1 MSTSTVRY
9 ALISMMVTFGLI
21 VGTAASGTAASAPSA
36 QAPVRFGMSSP
47 ASAASGTAQ
56 PCQTGADTCAST
68 DPEVTLAWSSA
79 VSTAGCKFR
88 LVVDWG
94 DGTAAQTVKLAGV
107 KAATV
112 WPVQHAYPGKV
123 SARHAYRISATAT
136 VVGDAQERG
145 CSIESAAVTFGLL
158 CTDRQL
164 SGADWSSR
172 WPGGDSSVDH
182 LNAEFGPQV
191 AAFVSAMDE
200 AGITVRPTS
209 TLRSPQR
216 SYLMHFSYLIAKGQI
231 AASDVPAYVPIAGEK
246 GPKVCWA
253 HQTASGKLDQK
264 GSVAAAKELLSAL
277 GVDASLG
284 TPPALRSRHNTG
296 DAIDM
301 QIQWTAKSVK
311 VRTAA
316 GKNVK
321 IGSTPKDG
329 TNPKLIAV
337 GATYGVHHFA
347 PVAADRN
354 HWSSDG
360 H

>member
-21 VGTAASGTAASAPSA
+21 VGTAASGTAASGSA
-36 QAPVRFGMSSP
+36 QAPVRFGASTPSS
-47 ASAASGTAQ
+47 ASTAQ
-56 PCQTGADTCAST
+56 PCQTGADACAST
-68 DPEVTLAWSSA
+68 DPAVTLAWSSA

-94 DGTAAQTVKLAGV
+94 DGTAAQTVKLAGA

-112 WPVQHAYPGKV
+112 WPVEHAYPGKV
-123 SARHAYRISATAT
+123 SARHGYQISATAA
-136 VVGDAQERG
+136 VVGDPQARG
-145 CSIESAAVTFGLL
+145 CSIESAAVTFALL
-158 CTDRQL
+158 CTDKQL
-164 SGADWSSR
+164 SGAAWTTR
-172 WPGGDSSVDH
+172 WPGGDADVDH
-182 LNAEFGPQV
+182 LNAGFGPQV
-191 AAFVSAMDE
+191 AAFMAAMSD

-216 SYLMHFSYLIAKGQI
+216 SYLMHFSYLVAKGQI
-231 AASDVPAYVPIAGEK
+231 AASEVPAYVPIAGEK

-253 HQTASGKLDQK
+253 HQTATGKVDKK

-311 VRTAA
+311 VKTAA
-316 GKNVK
+316 GKTVK

-329 TNPKLIAV
+329 TNPRLIAV
-337 GATYGVHHFA
+337 GATYGVHYFA